1 MHFLVDK
8 KLKIIFGWSAK
19 CGCSHIKKIFWF
31 LQNNK
36 IDNKIH
42 TVKERLILPN
52 DIENYTTILIIRNPY
67 ERIISGFL
75 NKYNKIGELRPLWKS
90 KTLTFNEFTDELI
103 KFNWKKVDKHHFT
116 PQTTETFDKNII
128 LKSKSLKIYDIKN
141 IDYKYIEELYNNNN
155 NNNKNIKIPKE
166 LLEFKGGHERKSFNK
181 SFENYVYDLDIM
193 EYYDYDV
200 DKKYF
205 YNDDIKNKIY
215 NFYKND
221 FIFFKE
227 YGFDYS

>member
-36 IDNKIH
+36 TDNKIH
-42 TVKERLILPN
+42 TNKDTSILPN

-75 NKYNKIGELRPLWKS
+75 NKYNINGPLRNLWKS
-90 KTLTFNEFTDELI
+90 KIITFSQFTDELI
-103 KFNWKKVDKHHFT
+103 KNKWEKIDKHHFT
-116 PQTTETFDKNII
+116 PQTTELFDKNII

-141 IDYKYIEELYNNNN
+141 IDYKYIEELYNT
-155 NNNKNIKIPKE
+155 KIPEE
-166 LLEFKGGHERKSFNK
+166 LLEFKGGHERKTFNK
-181 SFENYVYDLDIM
+181 SFKNYIYDLDIM
-193 EYYDYDV
+193 EYYNYNV

-215 NFYKND
+215 NFYIND

-227 YGFDYS
+227 YGFDYEITFK